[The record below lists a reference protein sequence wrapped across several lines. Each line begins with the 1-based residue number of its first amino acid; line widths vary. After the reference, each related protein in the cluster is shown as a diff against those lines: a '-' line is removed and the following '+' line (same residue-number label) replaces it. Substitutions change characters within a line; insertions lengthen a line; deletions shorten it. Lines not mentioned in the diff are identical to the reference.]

1 MGVEKIDV
9 EVFSFFSGLGLLD
22 LGFENA
28 GFNIV
33 FVNEYNKRFL
43 QAYQYA
49 RKNSGHLPVYGYS
62 DRDIREYLSDDVWH
76 HSFPTY
82 DEREKKLIG
91 FIGGPPCPDFSVAG
105 KNIGKDGANGSRIT
119 T

>member
-1 MGVEKIDV
+1 MEVERRELLWEWKNRCRS
-9 EVFSFFSGLGLLD
+9 VFFFSGLGLLD

-82 DEREKKLIG
+82 DEREK
-91 FIGGPPCPDFSVAG
+91 S
-105 KNIGKDGANGSRIT
+105 
-119 T
+119 